1 VTRGEPQLLSAS
13 ADPDALALA
22 RLDEEVRSDV
32 HRTYALVRFRRVED
46 DGRERWVAWH
56 RTDHRTLALS
66 APHFVRRFRTMAWS
80 ILSPDA
86 SAHWDGARLVMG
98 PGTPRDAAP
107 DADGVEALWR
117 TYYASTFNPA
127 RLDETLLR
135 RHLPTRFWRDLPE
148 AREIPRLVAAAG
160 PRVARM
166 IGAGASASSAL
177 VPATGSLAEVAAAA
191 ARCDACGICARATA
205 PVFGEG
211 RPDAPV
217 VLVGEQPGDEEDL
230 AGRPFVGPAGAV
242 LEDAL
247 ARAGV
252 DRGALYVTNAV
263 KGFKHEL
270 RAKRRIHQRPAP
282 GEVLA
287 CRGWLEAELRLVR
300 PRLVVALGVTAAQ
313 ALLGGRAAIARLRGA
328 LHASPLAPRVLA
340 TWHPAAILRAPDAAM
355 GARMRS
361 QLVEDLA
368 RAAADGG

>member
-1 VTRGEPQLLSAS
+1 MPVKPPSKEELDLCRRCRLGEIATQGVPGEGPRS
-13 ADPDALALA
+13 A
-22 RLDEEVRSDV
+22 RL
-32 HRTYALVRFRRVED
+32 
-46 DGRERWVAWH
+46 
-56 RTDHRTLALS
+56 
-66 APHFVRRFRTMAWS
+66 M
-80 ILSPDA
+80 
-86 SAHWDGARLVMG
+86 
-98 PGTPRDAAP
+98 
-107 DADGVEALWR
+107 
-117 TYYASTFNPA
+117 
-127 RLDETLLR
+127 
-135 RHLPTRFWRDLPE
+135 
-148 AREIPRLVAAAG
+148 
-160 PRVARM
+160 
-166 IGAGASASSAL
+166 
-177 VPATGSLAEVAAAA
+177 
-191 ARCDACGICARATA
+191 
-205 PVFGEG
+205 
-211 RPDAPV
+211 
-217 VLVGEQPGDEEDL
+217 LVGEQPGDEEDL

-355 GARMRS
+355 AARMRS